1 MATYT
6 VTTSNWNSAAF
17 WSGINESSGGHTL
30 DFSGLGTG
38 YSVEFDVFNGEI
50 TLSDGTDTF
59 VVGDAVSS
67 SADAYMGGS
76 TVLTNFSTVLGS
88 EGEDTLISGTGSDTL
103 IGGGGSD
110 TFVIGTGNET
120 ITGGE
125 TGNDM
130 DVVDISG
137 ADDALNVTF
146 TGNEAGT
153 YADSD
158 GDSGSF
164 SEVEGFFLSSGDD
177 SIDASAATSEGVFAV
192 GRDGDDSLTGG
203 GGDDTFVGG
212 AGADILTGNG
222 GSDSLSGGLNGDTIS
237 AGDGADSVDGGSG
250 SDEITL
256 GAGDDIAAG
265 GSGRDTIS
273 GGEGNDTIYGE
284 DADIGIDAGT
294 LASFDFST
302 ISDSGNTGTGV
313 IGEFAVYDNIG
324 TTSDGTVVQAR
335 MTVLDADDPNIE
347 IDFRT
352 NSVYLNENAESAA
365 GSGVTLG
372 FEFFDQATGEPI
384 QISGGFTFHDVD
396 TTAES
401 VTALSADV
409 TSVTLSASPV
419 SNLTPSDSGEQLAAA
434 SDGTSSG
441 NADENHWAQFTYE
454 GQQQLV
460 FEVTSRG
467 AGTNYAFS
475 TDGFSNPGATT
486 YATPENQDDSIDGGA
501 GDDLIYGMAGN
512 DTLNGDDGQDTLNGG
527 VGDDEIDGGA
537 DEDVITFEDGF
548 GNDTVA
554 GGEAVTTGTDFDRLD
569 LSSVTG
575 NGVSVTYSGDE
586 AGAVTSG
593 TDSIDFTEIEAMTLT
608 DQDDVVTGGT
618 GSEVIDA
625 GAGDDTLSGAAGVDD
640 LSGGAGDDSL
650 DGGLDGDT
658 LDGGAGRDTLIG
670 GGGDD
675 IMTGGDDQDRFRFED
690 GFGNDTVTGGEGGTD
705 EDTLDL
711 SALTSGATVDL
722 SGSESGSVTSGAD
735 TIGFAEIER
744 VDLGAGRDTVVL
756 ADGSGS
762 DTVGAFDL
770 TDSGDGSTNDQ
781 LDVTGLT
788 SDGGTTPVNVG
799 DVVVS
804 DDGSGNAVL
813 TFPGGEAITLVGV
826 APADVDSTD
835 ELESIG
841 IPAVPSAY
849 DYVVEGTA
857 ADDTIDS
864 TYTGDPQDDMID
876 AGDHSDSSDAD
887 LVYGHG
893 GDDLI
898 QSGADADTVFG
909 GTGAD
914 TIEGGTGA
922 DELHGDAGDDSI
934 DIGGG
939 DTITGDDGDDFF
951 AADSALLDGTSA
963 TVTGGENAEIG
974 GDTLTSGDYTGSV
987 TVNLAAGDPEAGT
1000 MQLGTTTVT
1009 FSEIEHIDTGDA
1021 DDSVVGGSG
1030 DDTVSTGDGAD
1041 TVEGGAGNDSFDIGA
1056 GDGEDDLIRMSD
1068 GDGND
1073 TITGFEAPTDNGDGT
1088 YSPRDLLDLS
1098 GLTDDSGNPIST
1110 EDIEVTDTN
1119 GDGTGD
1125 AILTFPDGTS
1135 LTLAGVPSA
1144 DVEDKTQLFAMGVT
1158 LSPGDFIVEG
1168 TGGDDLI
1175 DESYS
1180 DDPEGDYI
1188 NNNDHSDGSNDDVVY
1203 ADSGNDTVLSGEGN
1217 DSIEAEEGHDSVV
1230 AGIGDDTIRGGDGND
1245 TVLAGDGDDSVRG
1258 GDGDDSLIGGDGSDS
1273 LYGEVG
1279 EDYVEGGAGDD
1290 TLEGNEGEDTLIG
1303 GAGNDWMRGSYDN
1316 DALYGGEGDDYL
1328 WGGFGDDTFHIENNF
1343 GNDTIDAEGVAETD
1357 GDTLDL
1363 SAVTDALRVDISEA
1377 NAEAGTVSDGT
1388 STLNFDEIENIILGS
1403 GTDTLVLKDL
1413 GGSDT
1418 VSGFASPTDNGDG
1431 TYSGNDLLD
1440 VTGLHDDDGNPV
1452 NTDDVVVSD
1461 DGSGNAVLTFP
1472 GMVVL
1477 TLDGVAPTDVATP
1490 AQLNAIGI
1498 PMGTVPRNDYVV
1510 SGTAAGEVIDTAYGD
1525 DPHGDMIDNADHSDG
1540 SDDDSVEAGAG
1551 DDTVIAGAGDDTVHG
1566 EDGDDVF
1573 VSGSG
1578 LDNDSLIGG
1587 ETGESDG
1594 DIVDLSAIS
1603 DDLTVAFSGDEV
1615 GTATDGTGT
1624 LSFEEIEQIEL
1635 GAGDDSVVGSD
1646 GADSIAGNGGADTIT
1661 GGAGDDTIAL
1671 GASDGVNDELIL
1683 DDGFGDDLIE
1693 DFEAPTDNGDGTYGG
1708 NDQLDVSALTD
1719 AGGDPVDTDDVTV
1732 GDTIGDGTGDAVLTF
1747 PNGESVTL
1755 VGVPVGEVNSS
1766 EQLAAIGI
1774 PLAAA
1779 PADYVVSGTSA
1790 GEVIDTAYLGDPH
1803 GDQIDNADHSDGS
1816 DDDSVE
1822 AGEGDD
1828 TIYAAQGD
1836 DTVHGEG
1843 GDDRFNI
1850 EGGLD
1855 NDSLIGGET
1864 GEVLGDEVNLSD
1876 LTDDLT
1882 VTYSGDEVGTITD
1895 GTDTTSFEEIERVVL
1910 GAGDDSVTG
1919 SDGDDIVL
1927 GNAGLDT
1934 MDGGAGDDVIEGG
1947 AGFDQLNG
1955 GDGDDT
1961 VLGQDGADFISITG
1975 TLDNDSIVGGEVDDD
1990 TGDWLIMDGVSEDLT
2005 VTYSDAETGTVTN
2018 GTNTTSFEEIERFVL
2033 GAGDDSVLGSD
2044 EAEILN
2050 SFDGDDTV
2058 EAGGGDDTIQ
2068 TSRGDDS
2075 IDGGAGD
2082 DSLYGGDG
2090 SDTIEGGS
2098 GDDLVDLGADDGVA
2112 DEVVFSD
2119 GDGNDILREFSAPT
2133 DNGDGTYTGND
2144 QLDVSGLTDAG
2155 GDPVN
2160 TDDVTVSETF
2170 GDGSGDAVLTF
2181 PNGET
2186 VTLVGVTPDEVQT
2199 PEQLNAIGIPLAPS
2213 DPGPIV
2219 PTPGIVEGDD
2229 GDNLID
2235 DAYSDDPDG
2244 DMVDN
2249 GDGPGGSDVDTI
2261 TAGAGDDTVNAGA
2274 DDDSVLGEAG
2284 DDVLNGEAGDDTLD
2298 GGDGRDTLIGGA
2310 GDDDMSGG
2318 ADEDFF
2324 TLLDGFGSD
2333 TIDGGETG
2341 TDQDTI
2347 DASGLSGPLTVTYTG
2362 DEAGT
2367 ISDGTDTA
2375 TFTGIE
2381 TILLNGGSDSVDGSG
2396 DDSGLVFDG
2405 GDGDDTL
2412 GGGSDADALT
2422 GGSGDDSLLG
2432 NGGGD
2437 MLGGGDGSD
2446 LIDGGDDNDTLT
2458 GGDGTDALLGG
2469 DGDDDLDGGAD
2480 NDTLTGGDG
2489 ADTMDGGAGD
2499 DVLNVGAGDEAI
2511 GGDGDDV
2518 FNATAEGM
2526 AGGNATVT
2534 GGEGDETLGDTLN
2547 ITGPAT
2553 ITMTGAEAG
2562 NVEWLDGSVLSFS
2575 QIENVN
2581 YVPCFTPGTL
2591 IKTVRGEVDVAEI
2604 AKGDVIL
2611 TRDNGYQTVR
2621 WAGSKVL
2628 DGDDIAT
2635 NPALQPIRIAK
2646 GALGKG
2652 MPERD
2657 MVVSPQH
2664 RVVMSGYAIELL
2676 FGEDEVLVAATHLV
2690 GRPGI
2695 TRECP
2700 TVGVTYVHFMFDR
2713 HELVMSDGT
2722 WTESFQPGD
2731 LSLAGLDMDQR
2742 EELLMLFPQLVSP
2755 MGREAYG
2762 AARMSL
2768 KAYQARLL
2776 AEV

>member
-6 VTTSNWNSAAF
+6 VTTSNWNSTAF
-17 WSGINESSGGHTL
+17 WSGINEGSGGHTL
-30 DFSGLGTG
+30 DFSGLGSG
-38 YSVEFDVFNGEI
+38 YSVEFDVFNGDI

-59 VVGDAVSS
+59 VVGDAISS

-110 TFVIGTGNET
+110 TFVVGAGNET

-125 TGNDM
+125 TGTDM

-137 ADDALNVTF
+137 ADDALSVTF

-153 YADSD
+153 YSDSD

-177 SIDASAATSEGVFAV
+177 SIDASAATTDGVFAV

-212 AGADILTGNG
+212 AGADSLTGNDG
-222 GSDSLSGGLNGDTIS
+222 ADSLSGGLNGDTIS

-250 SDEITL
+250 SDDITL

-313 IGEFAVYDNIG
+313 IGEYAVYDNIG

-335 MTVLDADDPNIE
+335 MTVLDADDPSIE

-419 SNLTPSDSGEQLAAA
+419 SNLTASDSGEQLSAA
-434 SDGTSSG
+434 SDSTSSG
-441 NADENHWAQFTYE
+441 NEDENHWAQFTYE

-475 TDGFSNPGATT
+475 TDGFSNPGITT

-537 DEDVITFEDGF
+537 DADVITFEDGF
-548 GNDTVA
+548 GDDTVA
-554 GGEAVTTGTDFDRLD
+554 GGESVTTGTDFDRLD
-569 LSSVTG
+569 LSGITG
-575 NGVSVTYSGDE
+575 NGVSVTYSGGE

-608 DQDDVVTGGT
+608 DQDDVVTGGA

-625 GAGDDTLSGAAGVDD
+625 GAGDDSLSGAAGADD

-650 DGGLDGDT
+650 DGGLDSDT
-658 LDGGAGRDTLIG
+658 LDGGAGQDTLIG

-675 IMTGGDDQDRFRFED
+675 VMTGGDDQDTFRIED

-705 EDTLDL
+705 DDTLDL
-711 SALTSGATVDL
+711 SALTSGATVDMG
-722 SGSESGSVTSGAD
+722 GSESGSVTSGAD
-735 TIGFAEIER
+735 TISFAEIER

-887 LVYGHG
+887 LVYGYD

-898 QSGADADTVFG
+898 QSGADADTVYG

-914 TIEGGTGA
+914 TIEGGLGA
-922 DELHGDAGDDSI
+922 DDLHGDAGDDSI
-934 DIGGG
+934 NIGGG

-951 AADSALLDGTSA
+951 AADNALLDGTSA
-963 TVTGGENAEIG
+963 TVTGGENAETG

-1000 MQLGTTTVT
+1000 MQLGTTTVN

-1021 DDSVVGGSG
+1021 GDSIVGGSG
-1030 DDTVSTGDGAD
+1030 DDTVATGDGAD
-1041 TVEGGAGNDSFDIGA
+1041 TVEGGAGDDSFDIGA

-1073 TITGFEAPTDNGDGT
+1073 TITGFEAPTANGDGT
-1088 YSPRDLLDLS
+1088 YSPNDLLDLS

-1110 EDIEVTDTN
+1110 EDIDVTDTN

-1125 AILTFPDGTS
+1125 AILNFPDGTS
-1135 LTLAGVPSA
+1135 LTLAGVPAA

-1175 DESYS
+1175 DEAYS
-1180 DDPEGDYI
+1180 GDPEGDYI

-1203 ADSGNDTVLSGEGN
+1203 ADGGNDTVLSGVGD
-1217 DSIEAEEGHDSVV
+1217 DSIEAEEGDDSVV
-1230 AGIGDDTIRGGDGND
+1230 AGDGDDTVRGGDGAD
-1245 TVLAGDGDDSVRG
+1245 TVLGGDGDDSVRG
-1258 GDGDDSLIGGDGSDS
+1258 NDGDDSLIGGEGSDS

-1290 TLEGNEGEDTLIG
+1290 TLEGNEGQDTLIG

-1316 DALYGGEGDDYL
+1316 DALYGGEGDDFL

-1343 GNDTIDAEGVAETD
+1343 GNDTVDAEGVAETD

-1363 SAVTDALRVDISEA
+1363 SAVTDALRIDLSQA

-1388 STLNFDEIENIILGS
+1388 STLNFDEVENIVLGS

-1431 TYSGNDLLD
+1431 TYGGNDLLD
-1440 VTGLHDDDGNPV
+1440 VTGLHDDDGNLV

-1498 PMGTVPRNDYVV
+1498 PMGSVPSNDYVV
-1510 SGTAAGEVIDTAYGD
+1510 SGTAAGEVIDAAYGD

-1540 SDDDSVEAGAG
+1540 SDDDSVEAGDG
-1551 DDTVIAGAGDDTVHG
+1551 DDTILAGAGDDTVHG
-1566 EDGDDVF
+1566 GGGDDVF
-1573 VSGSG
+1573 VSDAG

-1587 ETGESDG
+1587 EAGETDG

-1615 GTATDGTGT
+1615 GTVTDGSDT

-1635 GAGDDSVVGSD
+1635 GAGDDSVTGSD

-1661 GGAGDDTIAL
+1661 GGAGGDTIAL

-1683 DDGFGDDLIE
+1683 DDGFGDDIIE

-1732 GDTIGDGTGDAVLTF
+1732 GDTNGDGTGDAVLSF
-1747 PNGESVTL
+1747 PNGESLTL
-1755 VGVPVGEVNSS
+1755 VGVPVGDVNSP
-1766 EQLAAIGI
+1766 EQLIALGI

-1790 GEVIDTAYLGDPH
+1790 GEVIDTAYGDDPH
-1803 GDQIDNADHSDGS
+1803 GDMIDNADHSDGS

-1822 AGEGDD
+1822 AGDGDD

-1864 GEVLGDEVNLSD
+1864 GETLGDEVNLSD

-1882 VTYSGDEVGTITD
+1882 VAYSGDEVGTITD
-1895 GTDTTSFEEIERVVL
+1895 GSDTTNFAEIERVVL

-1919 SDGDDIVL
+1919 SDGADSIA
-1927 GNAGLDT
+1927 GNGGADT
-1934 MDGGAGDDVIEGG
+1934 ITGGAGGDTIALGASDGVNDELILDD
-1947 AGFDQLNG
+1947 GF
-1955 GDGDDT
+1955 GDDIIE
-1961 VLGQDGADFISITG
+1961 DF
-1975 TLDNDSIVGGEVDDD
+1975 E
-1990 TGDWLIMDGVSEDLT
+1990 
-2005 VTYSDAETGTVTN
+2005 
-2018 GTNTTSFEEIERFVL
+2018 
-2033 GAGDDSVLGSD
+2033 
-2044 EAEILN
+2044 
-2050 SFDGDDTV
+2050 
-2058 EAGGGDDTIQ
+2058 
-2068 TSRGDDS
+2068 
-2075 IDGGAGD
+2075 
-2082 DSLYGGDG
+2082 
-2090 SDTIEGGS
+2090 
-2098 GDDLVDLGADDGVA
+2098 
-2112 DEVVFSD
+2112 
-2119 GDGNDILREFSAPT
+2119 APT
-2133 DNGDGTYTGND
+2133 DNGDGTYGGND
-2144 QLDVSGLTDAG
+2144 QLDVSALTDAG
-2155 GDPVN
+2155 GDPVD
-2160 TDDVTVSETF
+2160 TDDVTVGDTN
-2170 GDGSGDAVLTF
+2170 GDGTGDAVLSF
-2181 PNGET
+2181 PNGESL
-2186 VTLVGVTPDEVQT
+2186 TLVGVPVGDVNS
-2199 PEQLNAIGIPLAPS
+2199 PEQLNALGIPLAPT
-2213 DPGPIV
+2213 DPGPVV
-2219 PTPGIVEGDD
+2219 PSPGIVEGD
-2229 GDNLID
+2229 GTDNLID
-2235 DAYSDDPDG
+2235 DAYVDDPDG
-2244 DMVDN
+2244 DMVDH
-2249 GDGPGGSDVDTI
+2249 GDGPSGGDIDTI
-2261 TAGAGDDTVNAGA
+2261 TAGAGDDTVLAGD

-2298 GGDGRDTLIGGA
+2298 GGDGRDTLNGGA
-2310 GDDDMSGG
+2310 GDDEMSGG
-2318 ADEDFF
+2318 AEEDFF

-2347 DASGLSGPLTVTYTG
+2347 DASGLSGPLTVTYTS

-2375 TFTGIE
+2375 TFGNIE
-2381 TILLNGGSDSVDGSG
+2381 TILLNGGDDDLDGSGTTEGIGVEGGDGSDHVRGGVGEDTLAGDDGDDRVSGLDGDDTLTGGAGLDTIDGGEENDLVDGGDDDDLLDGGHGDDTVLGGSG
-2396 DDSGLVFDG
+2396 DDTLMGSGGDDLLDG

-2412 GGGSDADALT
+2412 
-2422 GGSGDDSLLG
+2422 SGDSGADTVS
-2432 NGGGD
+2432 GGA
-2437 MLGGGDGSD
+2437 
-2446 LIDGGDDNDTLT
+2446 GDDRLFV
-2458 GGDGTDALLGG
+2458 GAGDDASGG
-2469 DGDDDLDGGAD
+2469 DGDD
-2480 NDTLTGGDG
+2480 T
-2489 ADTMDGGAGD
+2489 
-2499 DVLNVGAGDEAI
+2499 
-2511 GGDGDDV
+2511 
-2518 FNATAEGM
+2518 FSATASSM
-2526 AGGNATVT
+2526 AGGDATVT
-2534 GGEGDETLGDTLN
+2534 GGEGGETLGDTLN
-2547 ITGPAT
+2547 ISGPAT
-2553 ITMTGAEAG
+2553 ITMTGDESG
-2562 NVEWLDGSVLSFS
+2562 NVEWMDGSMLTFS
-2575 QIENVN
+2575 EIEEVN

-2621 WAGSKVL
+2621 WAGAKVL
-2628 DGDDIAT
+2628 DGNDIAT

-2695 TRECP
+2695 SRECP